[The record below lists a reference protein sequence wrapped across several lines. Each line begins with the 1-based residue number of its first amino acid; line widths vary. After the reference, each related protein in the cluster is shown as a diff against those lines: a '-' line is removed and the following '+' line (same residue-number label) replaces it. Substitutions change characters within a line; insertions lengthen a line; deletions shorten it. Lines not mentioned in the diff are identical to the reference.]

1 MPASIHSDQ
10 TSEPETPFLGFAPFL
25 RMNIAGTDL
34 VPIHAEM
41 LARVERRSHDMN
53 LWMNLSIIL
62 LCLGQRDLGLRIQA
76 YALARK
82 RVYHVAA
89 SARPAGLRLLM
100 LMTPGDLAANTPL
113 DCLLENSDIDLVFY
127 YVSPGAPLAAPVPAH
142 DVLIVAIG
150 ESEETRSLLCSLEQA
165 LIDWPK
171 PVINAPQHI
180 PATGRAVA
188 SALLQNA
195 PGLRIPPAL
204 RANRQVL
211 LAIAQGE
218 ARLPTLFG
226 DCDFPVILRPVGSHA
241 GRGLEKMDCHGEIAA
256 YLSRVDGAEFYL
268 SRFVD
273 YSGKDGLFRKFRIAL
288 IGGVAF
294 ACHMAVSSNW
304 MIHYVNAGMYDD
316 ARKRAEEACFMAH
329 FDDFARRHR
338 PALDAI
344 YKRTMLDYVC
354 VDCAETPDGRLLV
367 FEIDHAMVV
376 HAMDPEHLFPRKRQ
390 QMQKVQSAFRDFLFE
405 LTLDCTADGVQGMP
419 Q

>member
-1 MPASIHSDQ
+1 MLASVHPDNASQ
-10 TSEPETPFLGFAPFL
+10 PGTPFLGFAPFL

-34 VPIHAEM
+34 VPIHREM
-41 LARVERRSHDMN
+41 LARVERRSYDMN

-62 LCLGQRDLGLRIQA
+62 LCLGQRDLGLKIQA
-76 YALARK
+76 YALALK
-82 RVYHVAA
+82 RVYHLAA
-89 SARPAGLRLLM
+89 SRQPAKLRLLM

-127 YVSPGAPLAAPVPAH
+127 YVSPGAPLAAPVPEH

-150 ESEETRSLLCSLEQA
+150 ESEETRSLLGSLEQA
-165 LIDWPK
+165 LSGWPK

-195 PGLRIPPAL
+195 PGLRIPPTLLAS
-204 RANRQVL
+204 RRVL

-218 ARLPTLFG
+218 ARLPALFE

-241 GRGLEKMDCHGEIAA
+241 GRGLEKIDCPEEIAA

-273 YSGKDGLFRKFRIAL
+273 YSGKDGLFRKYRIAL

-316 ARKRAEEACFMAH
+316 AQKRAEEACFMAR

-338 PALDAI
+338 LALDAI
-344 YKRTMLDYVC
+344 YRRTRLEYVC
-354 VDCAETPDGRLLV
+354 VDCAETPDGQLLV

-376 HAMDPEHLFPRKRQ
+376 HAMDPEHLFPRKQQ

-405 LTLDCTADGVQGMP
+405 LTLDCAADGAQAMP